1 MRAFPASSSASA
13 KAASSSRSV
22 EEAHR
27 RFQLLRRELLELR
40 KDNQGAQLV
49 RLLAQVPKDQFA
61 AGLMESLDFDRF
73 LADLRS

>member
-1 MRAFPASSSASA
+1 MNEADGRLRDLSVLRSRYAADMDAEAVGAERAERR
-13 KAASSSRSV
+13 RSV

-49 RLLAQVPKDQFA
+49 RLLAQVP
-61 AGLMESLDFDRF
+61 
-73 LADLRS
+73 